1 MALYTDVPTRS
12 EIERLLVS
20 ERPSSVSIYAPSSAK
35 TQEAQADRIGFKNLA
50 ATAVEQ
56 LHESASKEDADSIEE
71 ALHDLIDD
79 DDFWAHQA
87 NSLAVFASPDDH
99 QVFRL
104 ANHLTESVHVASRFY
119 VKPLLRTI
127 TFSQSAY
134 VLALAQGSVRLLAVT
149 ADRPAAEISV
159 PNMPSDVA
167 SAVGES
173 SITDR
178 RPSGRLQGGE
188 GAKVHMRQYAR
199 QIDNAIR
206 PVLAGRDIPL
216 ILAAAQPLESIYR
229 GVNRY
234 PHLADQAIAGN
245 PEPHSPEELAA
256 SARGLLDEI
265 YAAELADQRELFDQR
280 TSEGRTAADL
290 GHVARAATFGA
301 IATVFVDIDADV
313 PGTIDGTSGLIE
325 LEEGASEDRH
335 HGVVDEIARRALL
348 AGARIYAVRADDI
361 PGGGPAAAILRY
373 PV

>member
-1 MALYTDVPTRS
+1 MALHTDVPTRS

-20 ERPSSVSIYAPSSAK
+20 EQPSSVSIYAPSSAK

-56 LHESASKEDADSIEE
+56 LHTTASKDDVESIEE

-87 NSLAVFASPDDH
+87 SSLAVFATPDDH

-149 ADRPAAEISV
+149 ADRPATEIAV

-167 SAVGES
+167 SVVHHASVP
-173 SITDR
+173 DR

-188 GAKVHMRQYAR
+188 GQKVHMRQYAR
-199 QIDNAIR
+199 KIDHAIR

-216 ILAAAQPLESIYR
+216 ILAATQPLEGIYR

-234 PHLADQAIAGN
+234 PHLADQVLAGN
-245 PEPHSPEELAA
+245 PEAHTADELATA
-256 SARGLLDEI
+256 ARGLLDEI
-265 YAAELADQRELFDQR
+265 YAAELAEQRELFEKR
-280 TSEGRTAADL
+280 SSEGRAATDL
-290 GHVARAATFGA
+290 SDVARAATFGA

-313 PGTIDGTSGLIE
+313 PGTIDETSGAIA
-325 LEEGASEDRH
+325 LEEDASEDRH
-335 HGVVDEIARRALL
+335 YGVVDEIARRALL
-348 AGARIYAVRADDI
+348 SSAHIYAVRAEDI